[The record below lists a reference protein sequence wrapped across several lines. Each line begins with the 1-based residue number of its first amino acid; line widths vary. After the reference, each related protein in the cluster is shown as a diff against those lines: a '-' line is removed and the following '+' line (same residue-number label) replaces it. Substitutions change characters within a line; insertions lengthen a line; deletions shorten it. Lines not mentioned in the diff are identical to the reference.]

1 MTQKQYESFAAMVSG
16 QVKANTPSANKCKHH
31 MTLSLTWAALHL
43 ADSDSQHC
51 DLLLKGAYGTAVE
64 AVSLLAIG
72 LVRPAILSLRAHYEL
87 SLQFLYYKDH
97 PVEWRGVTDFR
108 NQPNLPGV
116 NKKYLKDF
124 YPEFEKRFKTLVA
137 HRNRRN
143 EDCYAVLSGVAHG
156 TAIHSITSATAPEE
170 LVEDITTVRA
180 AVNVFQDAAEHISD
194 INLSCFQ
201 GNWISLPEAIKDDLT
216 KRFKD
221 KQPAAELDL

>member
-1 MTQKQYESFAAMVSG
+1 MTQQQYEAFAETVSG
-16 QVKANTPSANKCKHH
+16 QVSTNAPLADECKRH

-43 ADSDSQHC
+43 EDSDNRHC

-97 PVEWRGVTDFR
+97 PVEWRGVKSFR

-124 YPEFEKRFKTLVA
+124 YPEFENRFKTLTS
-137 HRNRRN
+137 HKSRRN
-143 EDCYAVLSGVAHG
+143 EDCYVILSGVAHG
-156 TAIHSITSATAPEE
+156 TALHSITSATVPEE
-170 LVEDITTVRA
+170 LVEDIDTVGS
-180 AVNVFQDAAEHISD
+180 AVEVFHDTAENIND
-194 INLSCFQ
+194 INISCFQ
-201 GNWISLPEAIKDDLT
+201 GNWISLPEAIKTDLIY
-216 KRFKD
+216 RFKD
-221 KQPAAELDL
+221 KQPAVELDL